1 MKAQKIA
8 QIEVLDLEEEDEIF
22 IKSTSQKGKRKR
34 SAITV
39 GQHIDDQR
47 GPIKASQIF
56 INLDDYFDDDD
67 DLHVL
72 NLLPHNTPLGKRKK
86 PFSNHSVAENGQP
99 SDSHKNDPSFVCEIC
114 VESKS
119 PNESFRIKGCS
130 HSYCTDCIIK
140 YVASKLQESITTI
153 GCPVTGCQGVL
164 EPEYCRNILPQQVF
178 HRWGNALC
186 EAVIPGDQKFYCP
199 FKDCSALLIDDGG
212 SGMAIKEST
221 CPHCNRMFCAKCKVP
236 WHAEMKCEDF
246 QNLNENE
253 NDDIKLKKLAVE
265 MKWKRCPN
273 CGYYVEKFRGCN
285 IIICR
290 CGTSFHYYSRADLS
304 ELYPYRPASR
314 QKGFRLKSRD
324 PVRTLEYFDFLDLP
338 EGKPH

>member
-34 SAITV
+34 SAISV

-67 DLHVL
+67 DLHVKER
-72 NLLPHNTPLGKRKK
+72 N

-164 EPEYCRNILPQQVF
+164 DPE
-178 HRWGNALC
+178 
-186 EAVIPGDQKFYCP
+186 
-199 FKDCSALLIDDGG
+199 
-212 SGMAIKEST
+212 
-221 CPHCNRMFCAKCKVP
+221 MFCAKCKVP
-236 WHAEMKCEDF
+236 WHTDMKCEDF

-290 CGTSFHYYSRADLS
+290 CGTSFPYYSRADLS

-338 EGKPH
+338 EGKPP